1 MSAQSHDEDLD
12 ETLTVSVPSP
22 KTEQPLEISQE
33 ESQELKEL
41 DLAHL
46 RDLLGLL
53 NEFRVAGFSA
63 GGISVTFRAEDES
76 IVPLQGRTRAEAIKD
91 EDASTSSRVVSGF
104 GGFADSAN
112 RKDGWHN
119 PNLWPSQ
126 AGRVLKFDGSYE

>member
-22 KTEQPLEISQE
+22 KTEQLLETSPG
-33 ESQELKEL
+33 ESQELQEL

-63 GGISVTFRAEDES
+63 GGISVTFKAEDES
-76 IVPLQGRTRAEAIKD
+76 IVPLQGRTRTEAIKD
-91 EDASTSSRVVSGF
+91 EDASTSSKVVSGF
-104 GGFADSAN
+104 GE

-126 AGRVLKFDGSYE
+126 AGRTLKLDGSYE